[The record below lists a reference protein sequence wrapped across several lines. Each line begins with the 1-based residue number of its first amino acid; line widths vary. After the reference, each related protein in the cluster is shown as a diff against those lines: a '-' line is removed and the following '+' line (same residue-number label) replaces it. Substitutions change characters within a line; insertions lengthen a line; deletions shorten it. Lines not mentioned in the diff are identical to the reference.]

1 MKRTKDMNQQQ
12 FFAEVVKIQS
22 AVPGVK
28 VRGNTKEERLA
39 HMKAMFSATANVDA
53 GSQVLTM

>member
-22 AVPGVK
+22 AVPGVEVK
-28 VRGNTKEERLA
+28 GSTREERIA
-39 HMKAMFSATANVDA
+39 HMKAIFAAARTEASGA
-53 GSQVLTM
+53 VLSV

>member
-12 FFAEVVKIQS
+12 FFAEVVKLQS

-28 VRGNTKEERLA
+28 VSGNTKEERIA
-39 HMKAMFSATANVDA
+39 HMKAMFSAAANVGS
-53 GSQVLTM
+53 GSQVLTV

>member
-28 VRGNTKEERLA
+28 VRGNTKEDRLA
-39 HMKAMFSATANVDA
+39 DS